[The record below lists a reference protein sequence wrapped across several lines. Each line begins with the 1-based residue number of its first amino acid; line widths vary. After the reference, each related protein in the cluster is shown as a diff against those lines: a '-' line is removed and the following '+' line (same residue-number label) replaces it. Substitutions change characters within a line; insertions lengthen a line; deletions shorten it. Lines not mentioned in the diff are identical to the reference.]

1 MQKII
6 KKIILISSLMICNT
20 YASSACYMDTITG
33 QHFVKIN
40 QASGAEAQPKAL
52 RNCIKVTGTAKKCK
66 LIYKTDYG
74 GYGAIA
80 IGDKSQGYAHG
91 LSRQD
96 LAEKYSIEKCQE
108 DSLPSTCHVVTRW
121 KDEGKIIAIYNDDNY
136 MQQENSNQNTNNS
149 SGYCGVSGSGSAL
162 NCQTGLDYYGKPAGM
177 R

>member
-1 MQKII
+1 MII
-6 KKIILISSLMICNT
+6 HYNKMIKILILNIFLITNV
-20 YASSACYMDTITG
+20 YASSALYMSNITG
-33 QHFVKIN
+33 KHFLVRN

-52 RNCIKVTGTAKKCK
+52 KHCIAHSGKNNCK

-136 MQQENSNQNTNNS
+136 MQQNNSNQDIPYS
-149 SGYCGVSGSGSAL
+149 YCGSSTAGL
-162 NCQTGLDYYGKPAGM
+162 PLDCKTGRDGLGNYS

>member
-1 MQKII
+1 MNKYFN
-6 KKIILISSLMICNT
+6 KIILILSLPIISINT
-20 YASSACYMDTITG
+20 HASSSVYMDTITG
-33 QHFVKIN
+33 KHFIVRN

-52 RNCIKVTGTAKKCK
+52 KYCIAYTGTAKKCK
-66 LIYKTDYG
+66 LIYKTNYG

-136 MQQENSNQNTNNS
+136 TQQENNTPEPYRDCGIS
-149 SGYCGVSGSGSAL
+149 SAGLPLDCK
-162 NCQTGLDYYGKPAGM
+162 TGLDYYGKPAGIK
-177 R
+177 

>member
-1 MQKII
+1 MQKIV
-6 KKIILISSLMICNT
+6 KKIILMIGLNSFNL
-20 YASSACYMDTITG
+20 YASSSIYMNTVDG
-33 QHFVKIN
+33 QHYIARN
-40 QASGAEAQPKAL
+40 QATGEEARVKAL
-52 RNCIKVTGTAKKCK
+52 KLCIETTGTAKKCK
-66 LIYKTDYG
+66 LIYKTNYG